1 MPVHARHAV
10 GATECTAAAL
20 HNATDTCAYARLA
33 CSEVGVGAFGSYI
46 VVWHCELGGLAGW
59 LPLLAIWLVIIIYA
73 LGTTAD
79 SYLIPQL
86 KYLST
91 LLKLSPDVA
100 GVTLLAFG
108 NGAPDVFTGIAVAT
122 QSEDIDFSL
131 LLSDLVG
138 GSVFIMTVVVGA
150 VIWIAHKHAPGWQVD
165 PLPFWRDGLSFIVA
179 LSAVAIVA
187 VDGTIYPAEAAGFLG
202 LYLLYIGIVLAL
214 PRLLRRL
221 GAAPADWSGQA
232 SIEGGAAA
240 DVAAASVGERRDQV
254 PELAAAYGAEKRA
267 DGAEKAA
274 AAAAPLAGLE
284 WEGEASLVGRGLWL
298 LSLPLSVLRAA
309 SIPSSDGLWD
319 QRRRLWTLP
328 TPPLGALLFLL
339 LVQGDVHE
347 LAAARV
353 GGGALPVA
361 VLVLVLGAFGSAA
374 LWLGTSGGTPP
385 RWLPAMAAAGF
396 VMTVVWL
403 NLLANEMVVLV
414 EAFGVMLGVSTS
426 ILGLTVIA
434 IGNSVGDLVTDSAAA
449 RGADARMAM
458 AACFGSPLVMNVLG
472 VGVALSL
479 RMLTTNGAPVH
490 AVVSAQCRL
499 AYVGLYGSLLA
510 HLLTFPLTGYR
521 APRTYAAC
529 LFALYA
535 GFLLLG
541 CLAEAGTVSL
551 DFLCGGAWPC
561 PERPAQAQWYR
572 TVAHANRNAAR
583 MAVAGAKRSAAH
595 TLLVPSASA
604 SAWAPK

>member
-122 QSEDIDFSL
+122 QSKDMDFSL

-150 VIWIAHKHAPGWQVD
+150 VIWIAHKHAPGWRVD

-179 LSAVAIVA
+179 LSAVAMVA

-240 DVAAASVGERRDQV
+240 AAAASVGERRDQV
-254 PELAAAYGAEKRA
+254 PELAAADGAEKRA

-298 LSLPLSVLRAA
+298 LSLPLFL
-309 SIPSSDGLWD
+309 
-319 QRRRLWTLP
+319 
-328 TPPLGALLFLL
+328 LLFLP
-339 LVQGDVHE
+339 Q
-347 LAAARV
+347 
-353 GGGALPVA
+353 
-361 VLVLVLGAFGSAA
+361 
-374 LWLGTSGGTPP
+374 
-385 RWLPAMAAAGF
+385 
-396 VMTVVWL
+396 
-403 NLLANEMVVLV
+403 VVLLYHFKNLHRHRSV
-414 EAFGVMLGVSTS
+414 TKENLNPPPQAWSVS
-426 ILGLTVIA
+426 
-434 IGNSVGDLVTDSAAA
+434 
-449 RGADARMAM
+449 
-458 AACFGSPLVMNVLG
+458 
-472 VGVALSL
+472 
-479 RMLTTNGAPVH
+479 
-490 AVVSAQCRL
+490 
-499 AYVGLYGSLLA
+499 
-510 HLLTFPLTGYR
+510 
-521 APRTYAAC
+521 
-529 LFALYA
+529 
-535 GFLLLG
+535 
-541 CLAEAGTVSL
+541 
-551 DFLCGGAWPC
+551 
-561 PERPAQAQWYR
+561 
-572 TVAHANRNAAR
+572 
-583 MAVAGAKRSAAH
+583 
-595 TLLVPSASA
+595 
-604 SAWAPK
+604 

>member
-1 MPVHARHAV
+1 MPVQRHAIA
-10 GATECTAAAL
+10 ATECTAAAL
-20 HNATDTCAYARLA
+20 HNATDVCAYARSA
-33 CSEVGVGAFGSYI
+33 CSEVGVGVFGSYI
-46 VVWHCELGGLAGW
+46 AVWHCELGGLARW

-79 SYLIPQL
+79 NYLIPQL
-86 KYLST
+86 NYLSA

-122 QSEDIDFSL
+122 QSEKMDFSL

-138 GSVFIMTVVVGA
+138 GSVFIMTVVVGT
-150 VIWIAHKHAPGWQVD
+150 VIWIAHKHAPGWRVD

-179 LSAVAIVA
+179 LSAVAMVA
-187 VDGTIYPAEAAGFLG
+187 VDGTVYLPEALGFLG

-214 PRLLRRL
+214 PPLLRRF
-221 GAAPADWSGQA
+221 GAAPAEGSSQTSSG
-232 SIEGGAAA
+232 EGG
-240 DVAAASVGERRDQV
+240 VAAASAGERRGQA
-254 PELAAAYGAEKRA
+254 PALAERAEGAEKA
-267 DGAEKAA
+267 AA

-284 WEGEASLVGRGLWL
+284 WESEASLVGRGLWL

-319 QRRRLWTLP
+319 QRRRLWTLA
-328 TPPLGALLFLL
+328 TPPLGALVFLL

-347 LAAARV
+347 MAAARV

-361 VLVLVLGAFGSAA
+361 VLVLVLGMLGSAA

-385 RWLPAMAAAGF
+385 RWLAAMVTSGF

-403 NLLANEMVVLV
+403 NLLANEMVALV

-434 IGNSVGDLVTDSAAA
+434 IGNSVGDLITDSAAA

-472 VGVALSL
+472 VGIALSL

-490 AVVSAQCRL
+490 AAVSPQCRL
-499 AYVGLYGSLLA
+499 AYVVLYGSLLA
-510 HLLTFPLTGYR
+510 HLVTFPLAGYR

-529 LFALYA
+529 LFAVYA
-535 GFLLLG
+535 AFLLLS
-541 CLAEAGTVSL
+541 CLAEAGAVKL
-551 DFLCGGAWPC
+551 DFLCASAWPC
-561 PERPAQAQWYR
+561 PEHPQQAQWYR
-572 TVAHANRNAAR
+572 TVAHANRDSAR
-583 MAVAGAKRSAAH
+583 MAMAGATRNSAH
-595 TLLVPSASA
+595 QQTLLVPSASA
-604 SAWAPK
+604 WAPK